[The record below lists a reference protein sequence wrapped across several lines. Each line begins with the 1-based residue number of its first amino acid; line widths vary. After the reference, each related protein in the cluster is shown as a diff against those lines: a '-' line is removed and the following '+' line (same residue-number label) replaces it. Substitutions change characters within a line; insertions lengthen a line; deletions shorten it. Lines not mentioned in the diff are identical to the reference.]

1 MKEYY
6 DNYIKKDHSFDK
18 MTIIGII
25 CLIIVIGGAFGFIYE
40 VIFYY
45 FNEGMEKFYWKG
57 GNFLP
62 WINIYAIGAVLI
74 YLFNYKNRKKPL
86 KVFLLSTLICGLLEY
101 VSGLLIYI
109 VGNGLRYWDYNTEI
123 LNFGNIQGFICL
135 RSVLFF
141 GLSALLLMYVIVPI
155 CFYIAKKLSKK
166 KFLIISISLCS
177 IVLLDEFYNLII
189 TRLFNLPNSI
199 TIYKSLGVN
208 YINLK

>member
-1 MKEYY
+1 M
-6 DNYIKKDHSFDK
+6 
-18 MTIIGII
+18 
-25 CLIIVIGGAFGFIYE
+25 
-40 VIFYY
+40 
-45 FNEGMEKFYWKG
+45 
-57 GNFLP
+57 
-62 WINIYAIGAVLI
+62 
-74 YLFNYKNRKKPL
+74 
-86 KVFLLSTLICGLLEY
+86 
-101 VSGLLIYI
+101 SGLIIYI

-199 TIYKSLGVN
+199 AIYKSLGVN

>member
-199 TIYKSLGVN
+199 AIYKSLGVN